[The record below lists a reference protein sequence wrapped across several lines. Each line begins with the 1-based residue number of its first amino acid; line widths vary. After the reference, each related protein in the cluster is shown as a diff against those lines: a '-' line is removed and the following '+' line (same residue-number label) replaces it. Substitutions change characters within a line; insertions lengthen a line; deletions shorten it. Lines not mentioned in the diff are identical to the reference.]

1 MRSGPRFV
9 LDRTPLP
16 RAQAPVLD
24 AEQSR
29 VVAHRHGP
37 LLVLAGPGTG
47 KTTTIVEAMAA
58 RLTDEHDPLPADAV
72 LGLTFGRRAA
82 GELRDRVAARL
93 GGGVLPTVATFHA
106 FAFGLLQQF
115 APVEEYRDPPRLLS
129 GAEEDVR
136 IRELLVG
143 AITDGTLSWPEDLH
157 GAIGTLG
164 LANEIRAVLSRAK
177 ALGLEPEQLQRI
189 GAASDRP
196 AWQAIGVLAR
206 TERDVMLLEH
216 VLDYQELLHRCTAW
230 AHSREG
236 QAVLADRFRAIYVD
250 EVQDT
255 DPLQMSLLRALVGPR
270 TSIVA
275 VGDPDQSIY
284 AFRGADVGGL
294 LRFPETF
301 RQADGAPAP
310 VVVLTTTRRF
320 GPQIRSAA
328 TAVLSRRPWSSLP
341 ADVAAAHRHPTALGP
356 DGVVRVQS
364 FDSEAARAAHVAQQI
379 RLAHLRAGVPWRE
392 MAVLV
397 RSSLAIPL
405 LQRALMQAGVPAAVA
420 ADEIPLRSEPA
431 VRVLLD
437 ALAIALHPERA
448 SSVAVLDLLA
458 GPLVGLDPAELRQL
472 GRTLRAVERERHP
485 DLAPQASDDL
495 IRATVLT
502 DAPLPTALPDDLL
515 MRLRRAR
522 SLLARVHDEVAAGAT
537 PAQALWTLWNGALP
551 EGRAHGWPQ
560 RLRNAALDGSRS
572 AHHDL
577 DAVMALF
584 DAAER
589 AESRNRGVVGVS
601 AFLSALADQEIPAEA
616 VAERSVSGD
625 VVRLLTAH
633 RAKGLEWD
641 RVWVVGVEEG
651 TWPDLR
657 TRGSV
662 LEPDRLD
669 VAGVGAGVQPGE
681 LLAEERRLF
690 FVALTRA
697 RDEVT
702 VCTLDAAGDGGAQP
716 SRFIEDLAVEV
727 EHISGRPA
735 FDASLTGLVARLRST
750 LADPAASA
758 ALRDAA
764 ARQLAALASATA
776 DDGAA
781 LVPLAHPQAWWG
793 LRARTSR
800 QEPVRDPERAVSLSG
815 SRLEGLLACPL
826 KWFLEHDVHADVQR
840 GAATKF
846 GSVVHAVADFVA
858 KGEVPPDLEAMDD
871 LVDRIWSEMRF
882 EAAWQSAAERA
893 DARAALARFLDYHL
907 RADRELVSTEAH
919 VNAQIEVPLP
929 GGGVAPVRLS
939 GYLDRIERDADGGL
953 VAIDFKNMRNGI
965 PEKDVPEHA
974 QLGVYQRILRANGET
989 VSGAAL
995 VQLRLAE
1002 SRGSDAPKVQMQSAL
1017 PDEEP
1022 TWIDIELGAGA
1033 AILHAEGFTARRG
1046 PACRY
1051 CSYQRVCPSQ
1061 AEGTG
1066 VVS

>member
-16 RAQAPVLD
+16 LATAPTLD
-24 AEQSR
+24 AEQAR
-29 VVAHRHGP
+29 VAAHRHGP

-58 RLTDEHDPLPADAV
+58 RLSDPSDPLPPEAV
-72 LGLTFGRRAA
+72 LALTFGRRAA
-82 GELRDRVAARL
+82 GELRDRVAGRL
-93 GGGVLPTVATFHA
+93 GGGVLPTVATFHS

-136 IRELLVG
+136 IRELLIG
-143 AITDGTLSWPEDLH
+143 AITDGTLTWPEDLH

-216 VLDYQELLHRCTAW
+216 VLDYQELLHRCAAW
-230 AHSREG
+230 AHSRDG

-284 AFRGADVGGL
+284 AFRGADVDGL
-294 LRFPETF
+294 LTFPEVF

-310 VVVLTTTRRF
+310 VVVLSTTRRF
-320 GPQIRSAA
+320 GPEIRAA
-328 TAVLSRRPWSSLP
+328 AARVLSRRPWTALS
-341 ADVAAAHRHPTALGP
+341 AEVAQAHRNPTALGRE
-356 DGVVRVQS
+356 GRVCVQS

-379 RLAHLRAGVPWRE
+379 RLAHLRDGVPWPE

-405 LQRALMQAGVPAAVA
+405 LQRALLQAGVPAAVA

-448 SSVAVLDLLA
+448 SSTSVLDLLA
-458 GPLVGLDPAELRQL
+458 SPLVGLDASQLRHL
-472 GRTLRAVERERHP
+472 GRVLRGIERERDP
-485 DLAPQASDDL
+485 DAAPRPSDDL
-495 IRATVLT
+495 IRAAVL
-502 DAPLPTALPDDLL
+502 DEVPLPASLPDELVL
-515 MRLRRAR
+515 RLRRTRA
-522 SLLARVHDEVAAGAT
+522 LLTRVHDEVADGAT
-537 PAQALWTLWNGALP
+537 PAQALWVLWNGQVAD
-551 EGRAHGWPQ
+551 GRAHGWPQ

-601 AFLSALADQEIPAEA
+601 AFLSALADQQIPAEA

-641 RVWVVGVEEG
+641 RVWIVGVEEG

-669 VAGVGAGVQPGE
+669 VDGVGAGVQPGE

-697 RDEVT
+697 RDAVT
-702 VCTLDAAGDGGAQP
+702 VCTLQAVNDGTAQP
-716 SRFIEDLAVEV
+716 SRFIDDLDLPI
-727 EHISGRPA
+727 EHVGGRPM
-735 FDASLTGLVARLRST
+735 FDASLTGLVARLRSA
-750 LADPAASA
+750 LADPASST
-758 ALRDAA
+758 ALRGAA
-764 ARQLAALASATA
+764 ASQLAALATATG

-781 LVPLAHPQAWWG
+781 LVPLAHPDTWWG
-793 LRARTSR
+793 LREFTQRD
-800 QEPVRDPERAVSLSG
+800 EPVRDPDRAVSLSG

-858 KGEVPPDLEAMDD
+858 KGDVPAELGAMDE

-882 EAAWQSAAERA
+882 EASWQSAAERA
-893 DARAALARFLDYHL
+893 DARAALARFLEYHL
-907 RADRELVSTEAH
+907 RADRELVATEAH
-919 VNAQIEVPLP
+919 VNAEIEVPLP
-929 GGGVAPVRLS
+929 GGGVTQVRLS

-953 VAIDFKNMRNGI
+953 VAIDFKNMRNGV
-965 PEKDVPEHA
+965 PDKDVPEHA
-974 QLGVYQRILRANGET
+974 QLGVYQRILRANGEQ
-989 VSGAAL
+989 VHGAAL
-995 VQLRLAE
+995 VQLRLPE
-1002 SRGSDAPKVQMQSAL
+1002 GRGSDAPKVQMQSAL
-1017 PDEEP
+1017 PDENP
-1022 TWIDIELGAGA
+1022 TWIDLELGQGA
-1033 AILHAEGFTARRG
+1033 AILRAEGFAARRG
-1046 PACRY
+1046 PSCRF

-1061 AEGTG
+1061 PEGTG